1 MIVERHE
8 TQSSIMQYR
17 VFSLIQNTNHKA
29 LVIEHFDTIITLLF
43 SLEILYNIYI
53 YIYIYICIYAR
64 ILLNNPNWS
73 LKHTLKQT
81 E

>member
-53 YIYIYICIYAR
+53 YIYIYAYMLEYYLI
-64 ILLNNPNWS
+64 
-73 LKHTLKQT
+73 TLIGP
-81 E
+81 